1 MPSTYS
7 GNLLLELMADGE
19 KDGLWG
25 DITNEN
31 LEILGRAISGV
42 TTVSL
47 AGTTHTLTVSQGS
60 LSEGHYAVLELG
72 GSPTGTN
79 TITISPNTVA
89 RVYIVNN
96 GSGQDAVFTQGSGGN
111 VTVADGDGAIIYCDG
126 AGAGAKV
133 TDVTAALTFML
144 GSNNLSDVSDAA
156 ASLVNLGLT
165 ATAAEL
171 NKVDGFTGTF
181 EDLNYAKDLR
191 ATGVTAAEFDTL
203 DGFTGTVNDLNYAK
217 DLRATG
223 VTTTEFDKLDG
234 VTWTLVDY
242 NTLTSTAAELNLL
255 DGKTLSG
262 SDTQIVTGTAGTD
275 GDIVKWNAD
284 GDLVSYGAATQAEAT
299 WEAGTGTTE
308 SLVSPAKIKA
318 AIDANKPSTTATATL
333 SGTAVDFTSL
343 PTGLSRVWVVF
354 KDCSVST
361 SSMSIQ
367 LSTGSTFA
375 TSGYNSTYVF
385 NTGVVTRTDMFLT
398 GISTTGF
405 NGVYEF
411 FKIPETDEW
420 VGSLGGAGA
429 QFYTAGGRSP
439 DLGGALDGIRI
450 TSITGSATL
459 SGEVVVY
466 YT

>member
-111 VTVADGDGAIIYCDG
+111 VTVADGDGAIIYCNG

-318 AIDANKPSTTATATL
+318 AIDSAATPRYTDTTGQLLDGTLLFTWTHGLGATPKTL
-333 SGTAVDFTSL
+333 S
-343 PTGLSRVWVVF
+343 VWIECVVADRGFSVGDVVF
-354 KDCSVST
+354 IPASYEGNGARGTVVW
-361 SSMSIQ
+361 
-367 LSTGSTFA
+367 A
-375 TSGYNSTYVF
+375 NSTEVGVSFGGYPYITSK
-385 NTGVVTRTDMFLT
+385 TGGSVGL
-398 GISTTGF
+398 IST
-405 NGVYEF
+405 NAWRVGVR
-411 FKIPETDEW
+411 
-420 VGSLGGAGA
+420 AG
-429 QFYTAGGRSP
+429 
-439 DLGGALDGIRI
+439 L
-450 TSITGSATL
+450 
-459 SGEVVVY
+459 
-466 YT
+466 